1 MMPYNALTQYVSCN
15 LCMARSFKRAPDKPK
30 IIQMPTGFATIICR
44 NISADNDIKFHVK
57 EKTLRVA
64 LYQPDIAG
72 NTGTIIRMCACFG
85 MGTDIIEPCGFPL
98 GDRQLKRALMDY
110 GDHADIVRHRDWD
123 TFTDHHQSDSRI
135 ILLSSKATVS
145 LYDFRFKAS
154 DILLMGS
161 ESAGVPSHVA
171 QQVFAGITIPMKAG
185 PRSLNVAVAA
195 AIALG
200 EGLRQTS
207 I

>member
-1 MMPYNALTQYVSCN
+1 
-15 LCMARSFKRAPDKPK
+15 
-30 IIQMPTGFATIICR
+30 MPTGFATIFR
-44 NISADNDIKFHVK
+44 NFISADDVIKFHAK
-57 EKTLRVA
+57 EETLRIA

-85 MGTDIIEPCGFPL
+85 VGTDIIEPCGFPL

-110 GDHADIVRHRDWD
+110 GEHSDVIRHRDWAE
-123 TFTDHHQSDSRI
+123 FKAYHQPDSRL
-135 ILLSSKATVS
+135 ILLSSKATDS
-145 LYDFRFKAS
+145 LYNFRFKAS

-171 QQVFAGITIPMKAG
+171 EQVTAAITIPMQAG

-200 EGLRQTS
+200 EGIRQTG

>member
-1 MMPYNALTQYVSCN
+1 M
-15 LCMARSFKRAPDKPK
+15 
-30 IIQMPTGFATIICR
+30 
-44 NISADNDIKFHVK
+44 
-57 EKTLRVA
+57 RVA

-85 MGTDIIEPCGFPL
+85 AGTDIIEPCGFPL

-110 GDHADIVRHRDWD
+110 DDHADILRHRDWD
-123 TFTDHHQSDSRI
+123 AFKDLHAQVSRI
-135 ILLSSKATVS
+135 ILLSSKAQDS
-145 LYDFRFKAS
+145 LYNFRFRAN

-161 ESAGVPSHVA
+161 ESAGVPGHVA
-171 QQVFAGITIPMKAG
+171 QQVSAGITIPMQAG

-200 EGLRQTS
+200 EGLRQTG

>member
-1 MMPYNALTQYVSCN
+1 M
-15 LCMARSFKRAPDKPK
+15 
-30 IIQMPTGFATIICR
+30 
-44 NISADNDIKFHVK
+44 
-57 EKTLRVA
+57 RVA

-85 MGTDIIEPCGFPL
+85 AGTDIIEPCGFPL

-110 GDHADIVRHRDWD
+110 DDHADILRHRDWD
-123 TFTDHHQSDSRI
+123 TFKDLHAQDSRI
-135 ILLSSKATVS
+135 ILLSSKAQDS
-145 LYDFRFKAS
+145 LYNFRFRAN

-161 ESAGVPSHVA
+161 ESAGVPGHVA
-171 QQVFAGITIPMKAG
+171 QQVSAGITIPMQAG

-200 EGLRQTS
+200 EGLRQTG

>member
-1 MMPYNALTQYVSCN
+1 
-15 LCMARSFKRAPDKPK
+15 MAHSFKRAPDKPK
-30 IIQMPTGFATIICR
+30 MIQMPTGFATIICKT
-44 NISADNDIKFHVK
+44 ISADNDIKFHNK

-85 MGTDIIEPCGFPL
+85 AGTDIIEPCGFPL

-110 GDHADIVRHRDWD
+110 DDHADILRHRDWD
-123 TFTDHHQSDSRI
+123 TFKDLHAQD
-135 ILLSSKATVS
+135 S
-145 LYDFRFKAS
+145 LYNFRFRAN

-161 ESAGVPSHVA
+161 ESAGVPGHVA
-171 QQVFAGITIPMKAG
+171 QQVSAGITIPMQAG

-200 EGLRQTS
+200 EGLRQTG